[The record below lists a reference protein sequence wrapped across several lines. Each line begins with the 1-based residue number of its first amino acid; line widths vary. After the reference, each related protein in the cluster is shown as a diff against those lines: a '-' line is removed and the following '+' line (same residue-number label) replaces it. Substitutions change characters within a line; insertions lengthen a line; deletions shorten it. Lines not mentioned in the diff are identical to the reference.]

1 MKSLLVVV
9 DMQND
14 FIFGAL
20 GTKEARA
27 ILPAVKEEISSA
39 KAAGVEIVFT
49 RDTHGENYL
58 VTQEGK
64 NLPVPHCVKGTEGW
78 RIAEGLYGGERVFD
92 KPVFGSEEL
101 AEFVKENAFDEVT
114 LVGVCTDICVVSN
127 ALLIKAKCPEVKV
140 RLVEKACAGV
150 TPQTHSAAIVTMR
163 SCQVEI
169 L

>member
-20 GTKEARA
+20 GTKEAQA

-64 NLPVPHCVKGTEGW
+64 NLPGPHCVKGTEGW
-78 RIAEGLYGGERVFD
+78 QIAEGLYGGERVFD